1 MTAVGKGPALRI
13 AIAGRPNAGKS
24 TLFNRLLRRKK
35 AIVDPTPGVT
45 RDENRAELR
54 RRGRLFELIDTG
66 GIEAGEVDERLAARV
81 HQRSES
87 VLRSV
92 DVVVYLLDGKAGL
105 SPADAQI
112 AQRIRALGLPSIF
125 AVNKIDRPEHEG
137 RLIDFLELGQAE
149 VVPVSAAHGRGVEEL
164 WQRIDALAGLPPD
177 ETDEEQDEEGRGVLA
192 ARRAVSR
199 AKRPAGRQKEAGRG
213 REAERDGAP
222 RREDPAPPE
231 PPAGEADGSGQAVR
245 FAFLGRPNVG
255 KSSLLNA
262 LAGFERVLVDP
273 TPGTTRDAIDLE
285 LERGSRRYVVVDTA
299 GLRRKSRIVETLESR
314 AVGSSLQALD
324 RAEVVVLVVE
334 ADQGI
339 TDQDLR
345 LADLVWRRGRGLVIA
360 VNKSDLAPRLKA
372 ETCRE
377 ILAKSLPQWP
387 PVPVLLVS
395 AARGRGLDA
404 LLRAVD
410 QVATAWRRRL
420 PTARVNDAVHRAAE
434 AVPPPLASGRTVK
447 LMYSTQ
453 TTSAPPT
460 VVVFVSQGGALAE
473 SYQRYLTHRLR
484 EEFGLVGVPLRVQ
497 IRARP
502 RRAMLGPA
510 PETPRRGSR
519 PPAALAKKPRKRFG
533 R

>member
-1 MTAVGKGPALRI
+1 MSVASEGPLLRI
-13 AIAGRPNAGKS
+13 AIVGRPNAGKS
-24 TLFNRLLRRKK
+24 TLFNRLLRRRK

-45 RDENRAELR
+45 RDENRAILR
-54 RRGRLFELIDTG
+54 RGGHRFELIDTG
-66 GIEAGEVDERLAARV
+66 GIEVGVVGEKLAARV
-81 HQRSES
+81 HERSEA
-87 VLRSV
+87 VLRRA
-92 DVVVYLLDGKAGL
+92 DAVVYLLDGKAGL

-112 AQRIRALGLPSIF
+112 AKRIRALGLPAIF
-125 AVNKIDRPEHEG
+125 AVNKIDRPEHES
-137 RLIDFLELGQAE
+137 RLLDFLELGSGD
-149 VVPVSAAHGRGVEEL
+149 VVPLSAAHGRGVAEL
-164 WQRIDALAGLPPD
+164 WQRVERAAGLTPPLAS
-177 ETDEEQDEEGRGVLA
+177 EQEGGAEKRAESVAQISVPDPSARPARNRRNA
-192 ARRAVSR
+192 ARGDTAELATTGISNNPRADDRQGVE
-199 AKRPAGRQKEAGRG
+199 RPVQ
-213 REAERDGAP
+213 
-222 RREDPAPPE
+222 
-231 PPAGEADGSGQAVR
+231 

-324 RAEVVVLVVE
+324 HAEVVVLVVE

-360 VNKSDLAPRLKA
+360 VNKADLAPKLRV

-377 ILAKSLPQWP
+377 ILAKALPQWP
-387 PVPVLLVS
+387 PVPVLLLS
-395 AARGRGLDA
+395 ATQRRGLEG
-404 LLRAVD
+404 LLHAVD
-410 QVATAWRRRL
+410 QVAAALRRRL
-420 PTARVNDAVHRAAE
+420 PTARVNEAVHRAAE
-434 AVPPPLASGRTVK
+434 AVPPPLASGRSVK
-447 LMYSTQ
+447 LMYATQ
-453 TTSAPPT
+453 TAATPPT
-460 VVVFVSQGGALAE
+460 VVIFVSQGGVLVE

-502 RRAMLGPA
+502 RRSMPGPA
-510 PETPRRGSR
+510 PEPVRRSR
-519 PPAALAKKPRKRFG
+519 PLAAAAKKPRKRFG